1 MPGLLLPR
9 ARVHVATSAHLRAV
23 MPFQT
28 QSGLG
33 GRGVYLGRDSSGG
46 AFCYCPFELYRQ
58 GVVTGPGMVVLG
70 EIGRGKSALVKSYL
84 YRQIGVFH
92 RHGIVISPKPH
103 EYDHLAHALNGSL
116 IQLAPGRGV
125 VLNPLAT
132 HQPEDAAR
140 ALRGVAAVTL
150 GRPLAPAEDAALAA
164 ALTTISRS
172 GRAPTLPRVVEVLFD
187 PPDRAWEARWRS
199 REAWL
204 DESRPVALA
213 LDRLITGDARGMF
226 DGETTPGLDLDAP
239 LVVLDLSS
247 VAESAAVSI
256 LTTAALA
263 WTHTRLKTETEH
275 DRRQRILVVDEAWR
289 VLANPA
295 AAEALLDTVKH
306 SRAYGV
312 QTITITHRIDDLR
325 AAGDHGTRL
334 SRVAEGLLSDA
345 ETKVVYAQP
354 ADQLTLI
361 QERIGLTTTEAQ
373 LLPRLGRGE
382 AIWKV
387 ATRSLLVTHQLSE
400 PERAICDTDQRMRP

>member
-1 MPGLLLPR
+1 MPGLLNPR
-9 ARVHVATSAHLRAV
+9 APAHVATSAHLRAL

-28 QSGLG
+28 QASLG
-33 GRGVYLGRDSSGG
+33 GRGVYVGRDSAGG

-92 RHGIVISPKPH
+92 RHGIVISPKPG

-132 HQPEDAAR
+132 HHPEDALR

-150 GRPLAPAEDAALAA
+150 GRPLAPAEDAALAT
-164 ALTTISRS
+164 ALTTVSRS
-172 GRAPTLPRVVEVLFD
+172 GRVPTLPRVVDVLFD

-204 DESRPVALA
+204 DESRQVALA

-226 DGETTPGLDLDAP
+226 DGETTPGLDLDAS

-263 WTHTRLKTETEH
+263 WTHTRLKTETEQ
-275 DRRQRILVVDEAWR
+275 DQRQRILVVDEAWR

-312 QTITITHRIDDLR
+312 QTITVTHRIDDLR

-334 SRVAEGLLSDA
+334 NLVAEGLLSDA

-354 ADQLTLI
+354 ADQLSLI
-361 QERIGLTTTEAQ
+361 EERIGLTKTEAE

-387 ATRSLLVTHQLSE
+387 ATRSFLVSHQLSG